1 MNDDKLL
8 HKWIEG
14 TISPEEL
21 KIFQLRPD
29 YESLSELYKNTEHL
43 SAPEFDQEAML
54 RRVKSSKTTSGPKR
68 QPAKVIG
75 LPNWAKLSIAA
86 SLLALVAFFFLQN
99 DGVVTHR
106 MAQAEVYKGTLP
118 DGSTFVLNA
127 ESDLSYNEKKWEAE
141 RLIQL
146 DGEAYFEVMPGT
158 NFRAQTPNGAVQ
170 VLGTHFNVWSRDQLL
185 EVSCQE
191 GKVAIINTMGQELT
205 QLAANDAVRVADN
218 QIATQWQQAPAAEAS
233 WLKGIFQLRKVP
245 LSRVLDELERQFS
258 VQFKTVDLPL
268 SDIVSCNFR
277 RDDLEAA
284 LKTTLTPMGIKY
296 TIDDENIVSLYK

>member
-29 YESLSELYKNTEHL
+29 YASLSELYKHTEHL

-54 RRVKSSKTTSGPKR
+54 RNVLASKTTPAIKP

-86 SLLALVAFFFLQN
+86 SLLALVAFFFLQSS
-99 DGVVTHR
+99 GQVTYR
-106 MAQAEVYKGTLP
+106 MAQAEVERGTLP
-118 DGSTFVLNA
+118 DGSTFMLNA
-127 ESDLSYNEKKWEAE
+127 ESELSYNEKKWDTE
-141 RLIQL
+141 RVLQL
-146 DGEAYFEVMPGT
+146 DGEAYFEVTKGT
-158 NFRAQTPNGAVQ
+158 SFQVQTPNGAVQ
-170 VLGTHFNVWSRDQLL
+170 VLGTHFNVWSRGQLL

-191 GKVAIINTMGQELT
+191 GKVAVISSSGEELT
-205 QLAANDAVRVADN
+205 QLEAKDAVRVEGN
-218 QIATQWQQAPAAEAS
+218 QITGEWQQAQAS
-233 WLKGIFQLRKVP
+233 WSEGIFQLRKVP
-245 LSRVLDELERQFS
+245 LSRVLEELERQFAI
-258 VQFKTVDLPL
+258 QFKTVDLPL

-277 RDDLEAA
+277 RDNLEAA
-284 LKTTLTPMGIKY
+284 LKTTLTPLGIQY
-296 TIDDENIVSLYK
+296 TIEDEKNVTLYK